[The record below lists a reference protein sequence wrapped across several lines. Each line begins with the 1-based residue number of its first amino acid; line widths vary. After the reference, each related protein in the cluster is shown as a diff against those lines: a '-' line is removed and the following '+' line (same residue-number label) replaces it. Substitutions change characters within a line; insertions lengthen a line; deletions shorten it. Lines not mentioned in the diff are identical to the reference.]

1 MKDNFREKRNIF
13 HKLLHTISR
22 PVAVFILLQVVW
34 VMVLFLWIFS
44 FNKIF
49 SKMGL
54 NPDISTLNIL
64 MVTVGCV
71 LLVLILVGTVMLFV
85 FTQKQASFLRRQ
97 KNFVSSVT
105 HELKSPLASLQLSF
119 ETLQNPKLPENVESR
134 INEMVY
140 QDIARLNHLVDR
152 ILVSARIE
160 QGVYEIENTRENNN
174 IKILVTNL
182 IRQAGHLDDNLE
194 SRISLDIDSDVS
206 SPLPKLALSI
216 IVGNLL
222 ENAIKY
228 SLPNTPINISAK
240 KFKESMSLTISDQG
254 YGLTSKDLKKIFKMF
269 YRADLASKK
278 AIKGTG
284 LGLYISKST
293 AKLLKGDIQVKSEG
307 LGKGTQFVVNLPG

>member
-13 HKLLHTISR
+13 NKLLHTISR
-22 PVAVFILLQVVW
+22 PVAIFILLQVVW

-71 LLVLILVGTVMLFV
+71 LLFLILVGTVMLFV

-119 ETLQNPKLPENVESR
+119 ETLQNPKLPKNVESR

-174 IKILVTNL
+174 IKRLVINL
-182 IRQAGHLDDNLE
+182 IRQAGHLDENLE
-194 SRISLDIDSDVS
+194 SRISLDIDSDVI

-240 KFKESMSLTISDQG
+240 KFKESISLTISDYG
-254 YGLTSKDLKKIFKMF
+254 YGLTSKDLKKVFKMF

-307 LGKGTQFVVNLPG
+307 LGKGTQFVVNLPR